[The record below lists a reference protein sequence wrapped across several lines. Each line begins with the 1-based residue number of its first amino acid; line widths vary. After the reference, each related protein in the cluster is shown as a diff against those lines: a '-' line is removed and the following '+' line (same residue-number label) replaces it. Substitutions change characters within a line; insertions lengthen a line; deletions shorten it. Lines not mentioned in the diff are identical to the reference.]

1 MAQHSDETKA
11 AVLSALLAGQS
22 IGAVAREYHLSKST
36 VSGWKSQSGINSV
49 PVPNPKKEELGT
61 LVVAY
66 LTEVLTTVRAQA
78 QQFRNTAW
86 LAQQSAADAAVLH
99 GVLIDKA
106 VRLLEALA
114 PPEGDDA
121 AS

>member
-1 MAQHSDETKA
+1 
-11 AVLSALLAGQS
+11 
-22 IGAVAREYHLSKST
+22 EYHLPKST
-36 VSGWKSQSGINSV
+36 VSRWKHESGTASV

-78 QQFRNTAW
+78 EQFRNTAW
-86 LAQQSAADAAVLH
+86 LAQQTAADAAVLH
-99 GVLIDKA
+99 GVLVDKA

-114 PPEGDDA
+114 PSDDA
-121 AS
+121 G